1 MGGPLSVTLSDI
13 HMIRTENNVVKTEKL
28 LFYRHFVDII
38 IKRKKNENDI
48 IFENLN
54 IIKKKNKINLTI
66 KVNPSQFL
74 DTKIIKNKG
83 NITT

>member
-13 HMIRTENNVVKTEKL
+13 HMISTENNVVKTEKL

-54 IIKKKNKINLTI
+54 IIKKNKINLTI

-74 DTKIIKNKG
+74 DTKIINNKG

>member
-54 IIKKKNKINLTI
+54 IIKKNKINLTI

>member
-54 IIKKKNKINLTI
+54 IIKKKKINLTI

-74 DTKIIKNKG
+74 DTKIINNKG

>member
-74 DTKIIKNKG
+74 DTKIINNKG

>member
-54 IIKKKNKINLTI
+54 IFKKNKINLTI

>member
-1 MGGPLSVTLSDI
+1 MGGPLSGTLSDI

-54 IIKKKNKINLTI
+54 IKKNKINLTI